1 MQRILAE
8 KKNGSS
14 KKKERRSLKFGTKLN
29 LCLLL
34 CAMVPAVI
42 TVLFFYS
49 QLLNNTVSQ
58 MLKSRQSTLA
68 SVEFSIENY
77 MGNLST
83 ILDSVSGDSRL
94 TDMLNA
100 SPRDIAEAQ
109 LGRNVELAR
118 TSQLFQSATEAYLN
132 EDTIAA
138 IKIYVED
145 SADMLNHLC
154 APESAIFFES
164 MDSIRYSY
172 WKGLMEITGEKSRI
186 FSGYYMTDAE
196 RNSLGNISCVKQVP
210 YFRNDAKKIAYVVVY
225 SYESGITGQM
235 QSAANLDT
243 EMYYMIDS
251 NDYMVTL
258 SENIADNFGLYMM
271 DYDKW
276 VSEYE
281 EDHSF
286 HLKNFGLGEDYVA
299 AYALR
304 GTKWIMVWIIPRAS
318 MLGSGMDVLRNFLLL
333 YAVVLFVIFLLVWW
347 IVHQLLGRLIKL
359 KNHMNTVR
367 GESPKVYT
375 ENPGT
380 DEIGELIDA
389 YNYMIRQNDLLHKQE
404 VENLNEL
411 NQLKVEAM
419 RSQIDPHFLYN
430 TLDMIRWLSAN
441 GNQTDVEKAIK
452 LLSRFYRLTTNNGN
466 QLIQVKYELEHVEL
480 YMELMNMR
488 FHDKISFVIDVPD
501 EMMDFEIPVLIFQP
515 IVENAI
521 SHGIFEKEDQSG
533 CISIIGWMDEAF
545 LHFEVADDGVGMT
558 EERLHKVLTEQSRK
572 KAGIGVFNTRRRL
585 RILYNDRADL
595 IYHTSVGNGTE
606 VEYVIPVQ
614 VPPWVEVFDGKEN

>member
-1 MQRILAE
+1 MQRNLVE
-8 KKNGSS
+8 KNETGS
-14 KKKERRSLKFGTKLN
+14 KKKGHLSLKFATKLN

-34 CAMVPAVI
+34 CAVLPAVL
-42 TVLFFYS
+42 TVAFFYS
-49 QLLNNTVSQ
+49 QLIDNTVSQ
-58 MLKSRQSTLA
+58 MLKSRQSA
-68 SVEFSIENY
+68 MAGVEFSIENY

-83 ILDSVSGDSRL
+83 VLDSVSGDSRL
-94 TDMLNA
+94 LEMLNA

-109 LGRNVELAR
+109 LGRNIELSR

-132 EDTIAA
+132 EESVSA

-154 APESAIFFES
+154 APESAIFFEP
-164 MDSIRYSY
+164 MASIQYSY

-186 FSGYYMTDAE
+186 FSGYYLESEE
-196 RNSLGNISCVKQVP
+196 RTSFGNISYVRQVP
-210 YFRNDAKKIAYVVVY
+210 YFRNDTKKIAYVVVY
-225 SYESGITGQM
+225 SYESGITEQLKG
-235 QSAANLDT
+235 AANLDA
-243 EMYYMIDS
+243 EMYYLIDS

-276 VSEYE
+276 QAEYE

-286 HLKNFGLGEDYVA
+286 HLKNFGQGEDYVA
-299 AYALR
+299 AYSLR
-304 GTKWIMVWIIPRAS
+304 GTPWIMVWIIPRSS
-318 MLGSGMDVLRNFLLL
+318 MVGSGREVLRNFLML
-333 YAVVLFVIFLLVWW
+333 YAVLLVAIFLLVWW
-347 IVHQLLGRLIKL
+347 IVHQLLGRLMKL

-367 GESPKVYT
+367 DESPKVYT
-375 ENPGT
+375 EDPGT

-441 GNQTDVEKAIK
+441 GNQADVEKAIK

-466 QLIQVKYELEHVEL
+466 QLIQVKHELEHVEL

-488 FHDKISFVIDVPD
+488 FHDKISFVIDVSD

-521 SHGIFEKEDQSG
+521 SHGIFEKEDQAG
-533 CISIIGWMDEAF
+533 CISIIGWMDEEY

-558 EERLHKVLTEQSRK
+558 EERLQKVLAEQSRK

-595 IYHTSVGNGTE
+595 VYHTSVGNGTE

-614 VPPWVEVFDGKEN
+614 VPPWVEVFDGKKN